1 VGRDAK
7 RMLKYRNCR
16 SVENR
21 DAWRRRIEKV
31 KAHVGM

>member
-7 RMLKYRNCR
+7 GMLKCRNCR
-16 SVENR
+16 LAEKI